1 MRYPLP
7 RPSKPRSE
15 PAPTSRAK
23 RTDIAAESHAP
34 TALEQSAQPPI
45 IQTKSLVDPANSPDE
60 QEADRIAEQLFGG
73 ASSQGSAVS
82 RYQSNPGETARP
94 RAAHSSPPH
103 MVSLKRSHGAPSAPR
118 GQELSSKVESD
129 LGQARSGGEK
139 MPPQL
144 QRNLEQAFGA
154 NFGGVRVHTD
164 YRAQKMNSGLAARA
178 FTSGQDIFFQKG
190 EYSPSSREGQRL
202 LTHELTHVTQQQ
214 PQVLGQEGGSGSA
227 SPSSGAIQRM
237 PDDEYLDALAE
248 AIEELFFELSDQDY
262 ALVESSIS
270 GSQDLSPNTLLNFL
284 YAKDKSAADF
294 RTSMHIKAYIKELF
308 GVKANYSD
316 DDKAD
321 KKDQAKSKKNDLIKK
336 LPTKKDLKNS
346 QQKSQKLVR
355 QVTDKNI
362 IPENPQDIAVPQG
375 FVVVKNKDDML
386 AGLFTNGVATC
397 TAIGISDEAMTAFA
411 FTHLD
416 GEADIAKSIDYMIE
430 LVDSKKSQQDDQQ
443 IPKYRAW
450 IGAASTDLEN
460 GGQFNL
466 VKLELTLRDNVKI
479 EYENEK
485 MGQFSLDP
493 HRSDN
498 PAEMMKPTK
507 GNKVPYAKFRDAL
520 VKEDAK
526 PLPLKQDRHAELY
539 RKKATD
545 YLSKLLDKLVKGM
558 PKDKNASGPF
568 QQMFPDAPAFWGVCE
583 KVVEG
588 QIVDLDSGYIVSI
601 VEELLAIF
609 TNKPDLFGLK
619 NNKAIQVVLQMALF
633 NMQKYFDSVNE
644 QNEQLAFLQGVEIA
658 LMNAQA
664 LV

>member
-7 RPSKPRSE
+7 RPSKPRSA

-23 RTDIAAESHAP
+23 RTDIAGESHAQ

-45 IQTKSLVDPANSPDE
+45 IQTKSRVDPANSPDE

-73 ASSQGSAVS
+73 ASRQGSAVS
-82 RYQSNPGETARP
+82 RYQSNPEDTAQP
-94 RAAHSSPPH
+94 RAGQSSPPH
-103 MVSLKRSHGAPSAPR
+103 MVSLKRAHGATSTPR

-202 LTHELTHVTQQQ
+202 LAHELTHVTQQQ
-214 PQVLGQEGGSGSA
+214 PQVLGQEGSGGA

-237 PDDEYLDALAE
+237 PDEEYLDALAD

-294 RTSMHIKAYIKELF
+294 RTSIHIKAYVKELF

-316 DDKAD
+316 DDKGD
-321 KKDQAKSKKNDLIKK
+321 KKEQAKSKKNDLNKK
-336 LPTKKDLKNS
+336 LPTKRDLKNS

-362 IPENPQDIAVPQG
+362 IPENLNDIAVPQG
-375 FVVVKNKDDML
+375 FVVAKNKDDMI

-450 IGAASTDLEN
+450 IGAASTDSDN

-466 VKLELTLRDNVKI
+466 VKLELTWRNNIKI

-498 PAEMMKPTK
+498 PAEMMKPTR

-526 PLPLKQDRHAELY
+526 PLPLKQDRHAEIY
-539 RKKATD
+539 RKKATE
-545 YLSKLLDKLVKGM
+545 YLCKLLGKLVKVM
-558 PKDKNASGPF
+558 PKDNDASGPF
-568 QQMFPDAPAFWGVCE
+568 QKMFPNAPAFWGVCE
-583 KVVEG
+583 KVVEQ
-588 QIVDLDSGYIVSI
+588 QIVDLDSGYIFSI

-609 TNKPDLFGLK
+609 TNKPDLFGIEK
-619 NNKAIQVVLQMALF
+619 PKPIQVVLQMALF